1 MQRILTNL
9 LFVLLL
15 LAAGLSA
22 VAQEVRFEPRSIVVN
37 PSPAFSVNVSVD
49 KGGDTPDYRIG
60 ERIEIDVRTDRD
72 AYVYLYSIRS
82 DGRVVQ
88 ILPNRF
94 DEQHRLR
101 AGQTRT
107 YPPRDGGY
115 VFNVDG
121 PTGLARVVAVAS
133 TRELDTRELARFE
146 SGANFA
152 TSDIGQ
158 EGFQNAFRIVV
169 RPVPQNSWVTSTASY
184 RVVDGQGRAPASEA
198 TVVADSTPQGATVYL
213 DGRRQGTTPLR
224 ISSQPGRRSLTF
236 ELDGYT
242 SVQRTLNLSP
252 GETRRVDERL
262 ERDVRT
268 GSLRFESSPSG
279 AEVFVDGRF
288 LGTTPVGSREF
299 DPGRYEVTF
308 ERSGYRTERRT
319 VQVSVGS
326 SDTVRANLAPLTGSI
341 AVTANVGGAEVYLDG
356 RPAGTIPSGSGRLVI
371 DDIEPGTYEITV
383 VAAGYATAVTQQR
396 VRSGETHDVRIR
408 QERR

>member
-1 MQRILTNL
+1 MQRILSAT

-15 LAAGLSA
+15 AAAGLSA

-37 PSPAFSVNVSVD
+37 PSPAFGVDVSLD
-49 KGGDTPDYRIG
+49 KGGDAPDYRIG
-60 ERIEIDVRTDRD
+60 ERIRISVRTDRD
-72 AYVYLYSIRS
+72 AYVYLYSLRA

-101 AGQTRT
+101 AGETRT
-107 YPPRDGGY
+107 YPPQNGGY

-152 TSDIGQ
+152 TSDIGEQ
-158 EGFQNAFRIVV
+158 GFQNAFRIVV
-169 RPVPQNSWVTSTASY
+169 RPVPQNAWVTSTASY
-184 RVVDGQGRAPASEA
+184 RVVDEQGQRPAEA

-236 ELDGYT
+236 ELDGYR

-268 GSLRFESSPSG
+268 GTLRFESSPSG

-288 LGTTPVGSREF
+288 IGTTPIGSREF
-299 DPGRYEVTF
+299 DAGRYEVTF
-308 ERSGYRTERRT
+308 ERSGHRTERRS
-319 VQVSVGS
+319 VQVSAGS
-326 SDTVRANLAPLTGSI
+326 SDTVRATLAPLTGTV
-341 AVTANVGGAEVYLDG
+341 AVTANVGGAQVYLDG
-356 RPAGTIPSGSGRLVI
+356 RPVGTIPSGSGRLVI
-371 DDIEPGTYEITV
+371 DDVEPGTYEITV
-383 VAAGYATAVTQQR
+383 VAAGYATEIAQVR
-396 VRSGETHDVRIR
+396 VRSGETHEVRVR
-408 QERR
+408 QDRR